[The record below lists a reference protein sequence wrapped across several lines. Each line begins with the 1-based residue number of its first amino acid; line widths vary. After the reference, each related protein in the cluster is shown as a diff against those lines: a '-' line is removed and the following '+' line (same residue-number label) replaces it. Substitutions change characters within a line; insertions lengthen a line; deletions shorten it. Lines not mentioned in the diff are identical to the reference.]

1 MLSKSFRGTW
11 TDQKITPATSQ
22 RGLYY
27 WALFHQARVSCRIS
41 WTFSVL
47 VILKQRGT
55 GKRMRLSEAHEHSS
69 QALSQLVVIYA
80 VASPM
85 PDMSQDLWQ
94 QRLLT
99 TDSPIPQY
107 LRFLTILY
115 GQLHQWG
122 LGKTCRTSDSLSLKV
137 FLLDVRSLCYSFFFF
152 FFSFLLV

>member
-11 TDQKITPATSQ
+11 KDQKITPATSQ
-22 RGLYY
+22 CGLYY
-27 WALFHQARVSCRIS
+27 WALFHQARVSCRMIS
-41 WTFSVL
+41 WTFSIL
-47 VILKQRGT
+47 VILKKRGT
-55 GKRMRLSEAHEHSS
+55 GKRMRLSEVHEYSS

-80 VASPM
+80 VASPI

-122 LGKTCRTSDSLSLKV
+122 LGKTCRTSDSLSHSEGI
-137 FLLDVRSLCYSFFFF
+137 FAGR
-152 FFSFLLV
+152 